1 MIDNLRI
8 RKIMKIFIENQQDNS
23 KFKAFHL
30 TPTQS
35 IILGFALFILMG
47 ACLLNLSFA
56 ARSRL
61 SVGFT
66 DALFTSTSAVC
77 VTGLVVVDTNTTF
90 NLFGQIVIIILIQIG
105 GLGIM
110 FLSTMF
116 SLLIGRKMGL
126 KERLTIQES
135 ISLTTLSGVVRI
147 LMKILMVALIIEGIG
162 ALVLSTR
169 LIPIYGVS
177 SGIFKSIFH
186 AVSAFCNA
194 GFDIFGSPGK
204 KFVSLVPF
212 QNDPVIILTLGFLI
226 IIGGLG
232 FIVWRDVAK
241 VKKTSQYM
249 LHTKVVLIMTFSL
262 LVIGTLL
269 FFLFENQNP
278 HTLQQLPLP
287 AKLWNA
293 FFQAITP
300 RTAGYNSI
308 PIAEL
313 TLPSKFI
320 TVILMFIGAAPGST
334 GGGIKVTT
342 FFVIMLTVISSIKGQ
357 EQVSAFSKNISNS
370 VIQKSLAIF
379 FLSGLVVIVTTMV
392 LLLFKEGSFIDVLL
406 ESTSAFGTVG
416 LSAGIT
422 PQLHTVSKYQIILT
436 MFLGRVGP
444 LSAAIALSFHQS
456 NKQKPFNYP
465 EGKINVG

>member
-1 MIDNLRI
+1 
-8 RKIMKIFIENQQDNS
+8 MKVFIENILNNG
-23 KFKAFHL
+23 KIKAFHL
-30 TPTQS
+30 SPTRT
-35 IILGFALFILMG
+35 IILGFALLILMG
-47 ACLLNLSFA
+47 ACLLNLPFA
-56 ARSRL
+56 TRSGN

-77 VTGLVVVDTNTTF
+77 VTGLVVVDTNTIY
-90 NLFGQIVIIILIQIG
+90 NRFGHIVIIVLIQLG

-116 SLLIGRKMGL
+116 SLLIGRRMGL

-135 ISLTTLSGVVRI
+135 ISLTSLSGVVRI
-147 LMKILMVALIIEGIG
+147 LTKILIVTLIIEGIG
-162 ALVLSTR
+162 ALILSTR
-169 LIPIYGVS
+169 LIPIYGIS
-177 SGIFKSIFH
+177 MGIFKSIFH

-194 GFDIFGSPGK
+194 GFDVFGSPGK
-204 KFVSLVPF
+204 EYVSLVPF
-212 QNDPVIILTLGFLI
+212 QNDPVIILTIGFLI

-232 FIVWRDVAK
+232 FIVWRDVSK
-241 VKKTSQYM
+241 VKSPSHYM
-249 LHTKVVLIMTFSL
+249 LHTKLVLIMTMSL

-269 FFLFENQNP
+269 FLIFESQNP
-278 HTLQQLPLP
+278 NTLKPLP
-287 AKLWNA
+287 MPQKLWNA
-293 FFQAITP
+293 FFQSVTP

-308 PIAEL
+308 PIAEM

-320 TVILMFIGAAPGST
+320 TVILMFIGASPGST

-342 FFVIMLTVISSIKGQ
+342 FFVILLSVIATIKGQ
-357 EQVSAFSKNISNS
+357 EEVSAFSKSISFS

-379 FLSGLVVIVTTMV
+379 FISGLIVAVSTMV
-392 LLLFKEGSFIDVLL
+392 LLIYKEGSFIDVLL
-406 ESTSAFGTVG
+406 EATSAFGTVG
-416 LSAGIT
+416 LSASIT
-422 PQLHTVSKYQIILT
+422 PHLHTVSKYQIILT

-465 EGKINVG
+465 EGKVNVG